1 MTKQNNKNSLDKRIV
16 VAWIVLIILI
26 ITVISLTYLK
36 FWGPNVN
43 IKEQPINSMKENNN
57 VENDSKDKSLSSLAA
72 NFNSSF
78 IVNDYK
84 KENVEISATLS
95 KDDFVV
101 NQTDNSKS
109 YNKKFVCKYNG
120 GILTSDISLE
130 DASYF
135 DIVYRIIIYAN
146 QVIASPNVSVDNII
160 SGVLNGTD
168 TYSGL
173 SKEVT
178 GNNVTYS
185 IDLLGIV
192 GDQKGCGYM
201 PTAHIESNL
210 GDIASIVIMPGDPKR
225 ASYIAK
231 NYLNDV
237 VKVNDVRGITA
248 YTGLYKNKKVTVFPS
263 GMGIPSMGIYSYELF
278 KFYNVDTIIRIG
290 TMGSYVDSLDV
301 GDLVLTNRSYSDSSF
316 ALVQSNYDKNYLDAN
331 IEINKIIEDTAKKN
345 NIILKNGDIYTSD
358 VFYADTNYEALRDK
372 YNVVGVE
379 METFGL
385 LQEARI
391 TGKKATAIFTISNSF
406 VNNRELSSSEREKN
420 LDKMITLALE
430 TSLNL

>member
-1 MTKQNNKNSLDKRIV
+1 
-16 VAWIVLIILI
+16 
-26 ITVISLTYLK
+26 
-36 FWGPNVN
+36 
-43 IKEQPINSMKENNN
+43 
-57 VENDSKDKSLSSLAA
+57 
-72 NFNSSF
+72 
-78 IVNDYK
+78 
-84 KENVEISATLS
+84 
-95 KDDFVV
+95 
-101 NQTDNSKS
+101 
-109 YNKKFVCKYNG
+109 
-120 GILTSDISLE
+120 
-130 DASYF
+130 
-135 DIVYRIIIYAN
+135 
-146 QVIASPNVSVDNII
+146 
-160 SGVLNGTD
+160 
-168 TYSGL
+168 
-173 SKEVT
+173 
-178 GNNVTYS
+178 
-185 IDLLGIV
+185 
-192 GDQKGCGYM
+192 M

-210 GDIASIVIMPGDPKR
+210 GDIAPIVIMPGDPKR

-248 YTGLYKNKKVTVFPS
+248 YTGLYKNKRVTVFPS

-331 IEINKIIEDTAKKN
+331 IEINKIIEDTAKKS
-345 NIILKNGDIYTSD
+345 NITLKNGDIYTSD
-358 VFYADTNYEALRDK
+358 VFYVDTDYKALRDK

>member
-1 MTKQNNKNSLDKRIV
+1 
-16 VAWIVLIILI
+16 
-26 ITVISLTYLK
+26 
-36 FWGPNVN
+36 
-43 IKEQPINSMKENNN
+43 
-57 VENDSKDKSLSSLAA
+57 
-72 NFNSSF
+72 
-78 IVNDYK
+78 
-84 KENVEISATLS
+84 
-95 KDDFVV
+95 
-101 NQTDNSKS
+101 
-109 YNKKFVCKYNG
+109 
-120 GILTSDISLE
+120 
-130 DASYF
+130 
-135 DIVYRIIIYAN
+135 
-146 QVIASPNVSVDNII
+146 
-160 SGVLNGTD
+160 
-168 TYSGL
+168 
-173 SKEVT
+173 
-178 GNNVTYS
+178 
-185 IDLLGIV
+185 
-192 GDQKGCGYM
+192 M

-210 GDIASIVIMPGDPKR
+210 GDIAPIVIMPGDPKR

>member
-1 MTKQNNKNSLDKRIV
+1 
-16 VAWIVLIILI
+16 
-26 ITVISLTYLK
+26 
-36 FWGPNVN
+36 
-43 IKEQPINSMKENNN
+43 
-57 VENDSKDKSLSSLAA
+57 
-72 NFNSSF
+72 
-78 IVNDYK
+78 
-84 KENVEISATLS
+84 
-95 KDDFVV
+95 
-101 NQTDNSKS
+101 
-109 YNKKFVCKYNG
+109 
-120 GILTSDISLE
+120 
-130 DASYF
+130 
-135 DIVYRIIIYAN
+135 
-146 QVIASPNVSVDNII
+146 
-160 SGVLNGTD
+160 
-168 TYSGL
+168 
-173 SKEVT
+173 
-178 GNNVTYS
+178 
-185 IDLLGIV
+185 
-192 GDQKGCGYM
+192 M

-345 NIILKNGDIYTSD
+345 NITLKNGDIYTSD
-358 VFYADTNYEALRDK
+358 VFYTDTNYEALRDK

-391 TGKKATAIFTISNSF
+391 TEKKATAIFTISNSF

>member
-1 MTKQNNKNSLDKRIV
+1 
-16 VAWIVLIILI
+16 
-26 ITVISLTYLK
+26 
-36 FWGPNVN
+36 
-43 IKEQPINSMKENNN
+43 
-57 VENDSKDKSLSSLAA
+57 
-72 NFNSSF
+72 
-78 IVNDYK
+78 
-84 KENVEISATLS
+84 
-95 KDDFVV
+95 
-101 NQTDNSKS
+101 
-109 YNKKFVCKYNG
+109 
-120 GILTSDISLE
+120 
-130 DASYF
+130 
-135 DIVYRIIIYAN
+135 
-146 QVIASPNVSVDNII
+146 
-160 SGVLNGTD
+160 
-168 TYSGL
+168 
-173 SKEVT
+173 
-178 GNNVTYS
+178 
-185 IDLLGIV
+185 
-192 GDQKGCGYM
+192 M

-210 GDIASIVIMPGDPKR
+210 GDIASIVIMPGDPRR

-248 YTGLYKNKKVTVFPS
+248 YTGLYKNKRVTVFPS

>member
-1 MTKQNNKNSLDKRIV
+1 
-16 VAWIVLIILI
+16 
-26 ITVISLTYLK
+26 
-36 FWGPNVN
+36 
-43 IKEQPINSMKENNN
+43 
-57 VENDSKDKSLSSLAA
+57 
-72 NFNSSF
+72 
-78 IVNDYK
+78 
-84 KENVEISATLS
+84 
-95 KDDFVV
+95 
-101 NQTDNSKS
+101 
-109 YNKKFVCKYNG
+109 
-120 GILTSDISLE
+120 
-130 DASYF
+130 
-135 DIVYRIIIYAN
+135 
-146 QVIASPNVSVDNII
+146 
-160 SGVLNGTD
+160 
-168 TYSGL
+168 
-173 SKEVT
+173 
-178 GNNVTYS
+178 
-185 IDLLGIV
+185 
-192 GDQKGCGYM
+192 M

-210 GDIASIVIMPGDPKR
+210 GDIAPIVIMPGDPKR

-248 YTGLYKNKKVTVFPS
+248 YTGLYKNKRVTVFPS